1 MADVQESLQW
11 TAPSLDVLLQG
22 ATERVPVHSTDAK
35 SGASFEKLIIDGRQC
50 FLKLVSAEDDWI
62 MRVTGN
68 TQWEFKVWQAG
79 LYQRAP
85 SVIDHAMIGMAL
97 DDSSEA
103 PRVAMLMHDRS
114 ADLVPPGD
122 DLIPSSQHGAFVQH
136 LAIMHATNLG
146 WHDDLGLYPLARRPL
161 FFAPATIAP
170 ELARDDVSPTLRV
183 ADRGW
188 ALLSERDAA
197 LSELVRDVHRDPT
210 TVAELLA
217 ETPQTFIAGDWKM
230 GNLGSRPSGETVVLD
245 WAYPGEAPPAWE
257 LAWYLAL
264 NRARIPES
272 KANTIAHYRQA
283 LEDSGVETDVWWE
296 RQLDLCLLAMTATIG
311 WEKAVGDADELA
323 WWSERSQRAAARWLS

>member
-1 MADVQESLQW
+1 
-11 TAPSLDVLLQG
+11 
-22 ATERVPVHSTDAK
+22 
-35 SGASFEKLIIDGRQC
+35 
-50 FLKLVSAEDDWI
+50 
-62 MRVTGN
+62 
-68 TQWEFKVWQAG
+68 
-79 LYQRAP
+79 
-85 SVIDHAMIGMAL
+85 
-97 DDSSEA
+97 
-103 PRVAMLMHDRS
+103 
-114 ADLVPPGD
+114 
-122 DLIPSSQHGAFVQH
+122 
-136 LAIMHATNLG
+136 
-146 WHDDLGLYPLARRPL
+146 
-161 FFAPATIAP
+161 
-170 ELARDDVSPTLRV
+170 
-183 ADRGW
+183 
-188 ALLSERDAA
+188 LLSERDAA

-272 KANTIAHYRQA
+272 KADTIAHYRQA
-283 LEDSGVETDVWWE
+283 LEDSGVETDLWWE

>member
-1 MADVQESLQW
+1 
-11 TAPSLDVLLQG
+11 
-22 ATERVPVHSTDAK
+22 
-35 SGASFEKLIIDGRQC
+35 LIIDGRQC

-68 TQWEFKVWQAG
+68 TQWEFRVWRAG

-85 SVIDHAMIGMAL
+85 AVIDHAMIGMAL
-97 DDSSEA
+97 DDSTET

-122 DLIPSSQHGAFVQH
+122 DLISSSQHGVFVRH

-146 WHDDLGLYPLARRPL
+146 WRDDLDLYPLARRPL
-161 FFAPATIAP
+161 FFAPATIAS
-170 ELARDDVSPTLRV
+170 ELAREDVSPTLRV

-188 ALLSERDAA
+188 ALLAERDAA
-197 LSELVRDVHRDPT
+197 LSELVRNVHRDPT

-272 KANTIAHYRQA
+272 KADTIARYRQA
-283 LEDSGVETDVWWE
+283 LEDSGVATDTWWE
-296 RQLDLCLLAMTATIG
+296 RQLDLCLLAMTATMG
-311 WEKAVGDADELA
+311 WEKAVGEADELA
-323 WWSERSQRAAARWLS
+323 WWSEQAQRAATRWLS

>member
-1 MADVQESLQW
+1 VDRKLPW
-11 TAPSLDVLLQG
+11 TAPSLDALLRG
-22 ATERVPVHSTDAK
+22 ATERVPVHSSDAK

-50 FLKLVSAEDDWI
+50 FLKLVSADDDWI

-68 TQWEFKVWQAG
+68 RQWEFQVWRAG
-79 LYQRAP
+79 LYHSAP

-97 DDSSEA
+97 DDSSDV
-103 PRVAMLMHDRS
+103 PRLAMLMHDRS

-122 DLIPSSQHGAFVQH
+122 DLVSSSQHAVFIRH

-146 WHDDLGLYPLARRPL
+146 WHDDLELYPLARRPL

-170 ELARDDVSPTLRV
+170 ELAREDVSPTLLV
-183 ADRGW
+183 AERGW
-188 ALLSERDAA
+188 KLLAERDAA
-197 LSELVRDVHRDPT
+197 LFELVSEVHRNPDRL
-210 TVAELLA
+210 AELLT

-272 KANTIAHYRQA
+272 KADTIARYRQA
-283 LEDSGVETDVWWE
+283 LIDLGVDPDPWWQ
-296 RQLDLCLLAMTATIG
+296 RQLDLCLLAMAATMG

-323 WWSERSQRAAARWLS
+323 WWSEHAQQAAASWLS